1 MAALVAG
8 AVGLWPS
15 PALAHSPID
24 GFDGFYLGLLH
35 PLTSAGQVLALIA
48 VGLVV
53 GTADK
58 AAFARAWLLFAVLAF
73 AGVLFGQLLGVT
85 GGEEGALLGVAL
97 LTALMV
103 AATPHATHR
112 RATWMLMAAGASS
125 GLLLGLAS
133 TPDEGP
139 LVPTLITVAGSLVG
153 VNLAFLYLAGATGW
167 IHDRYPYPWAR
178 IGLRVVAS
186 WVAAIAMLMLALAFA
201 SVWQA

>member
-1 MAALVAG
+1 MTALVAG
-8 AVGLWPS
+8 AVGLWPA

-35 PLTSAGQVLALIA
+35 PLTSAGQVLTLIA

-58 AAFARAWLLFAVLAF
+58 AAFARAWLLFAALAF
-73 AGVLFGQLLGVT
+73 AGVLFGQLLGVS
-85 GGEEGALLGVAL
+85 GGEEGALLGAAL

-103 AATPHATHR
+103 AATPHAALR
-112 RATWMLMAAGASS
+112 RATWMLMAAGVG

-139 LVPTLITVAGSLVG
+139 LLPTLITVAGSLVG

-167 IHDRYPYPWAR
+167 VHDRYPYPWAR

-201 SVWQA
+201 GNWQV